1 MKSICIL
8 HLLELQHLSQI
19 QSQRILMSP
28 PPLNKTL
35 HHRTQPTPHCL
46 LRMVS
51 QHQAAMVAIE
61 CQMDRGAYIQN
72 FDLHF

>member
-1 MKSICIL
+1 
-8 HLLELQHLSQI
+8 
-19 QSQRILMSP
+19 MSP
-28 PPLNKTL
+28 LPLNKTL
-35 HHRTQPTPHCL
+35 HHRAQPTPHCL